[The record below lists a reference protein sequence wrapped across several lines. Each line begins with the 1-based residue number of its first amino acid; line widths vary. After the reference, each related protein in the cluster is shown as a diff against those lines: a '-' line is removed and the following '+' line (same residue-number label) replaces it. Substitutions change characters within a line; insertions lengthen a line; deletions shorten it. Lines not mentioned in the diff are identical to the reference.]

1 MITDEQLTELEIIS
15 KTFELY
21 AVQKTGT
28 EKKVGKLNPGLEE
41 LIQALRKEREDKKYL
56 EKQSQ
61 GRWDK
66 GEALKDHNC
75 QLMEDNKVLREALEF
90 YADESNYKDGNNIEP
105 IIHDGGSKA
114 RETLAL
120 KEKILGGGE

>member
-1 MITDEQLTELEIIS
+1 MSTTHMILDLKDEIKKLE
-15 KTFELY
+15 
-21 AVQKTGT
+21 
-28 EKKVGKLNPGLEE
+28 
-41 LIQALRKEREDKKYL
+41 EDKKYL

-114 RETLAL
+114 REVLESL
-120 KEKILGGGE
+120 GEKE